1 MSDLDTSKKSG
12 SLDYTLAT
20 FVYLLHDEGH
30 SCTNQ
35 EIERA
40 CVAIKEAANKA
51 QSQRVA
57 QMIAKIL
64 TQSFGKSPDNSVIET
79 FIESNYNEEQYTNT
93 SPQELARELVD
104 ALGASLQKETD
115 LQKWMHNNF
124 SDTNFIFSF
133 SGQNRSEKIS
143 SIRKHIFV
151 TSRPWLAKIASRS
164 GSNIEDQWILVEDFS
179 DSVTCMDPYPW
190 DDIDEEYTM
199 SIEEFMVRWELA
211 GQEAVAFQG

>member
-64 TQSFGKSPDNSVIET
+64 TQSFGKSPDNSVI
-79 FIESNYNEEQYTNT
+79 
-93 SPQELARELVD
+93 
-104 ALGASLQKETD
+104 
-115 LQKWMHNNF
+115 
-124 SDTNFIFSF
+124 
-133 SGQNRSEKIS
+133 
-143 SIRKHIFV
+143 SI
-151 TSRPWLAKIASRS
+151 T
-164 GSNIEDQWILVEDFS
+164 
-179 DSVTCMDPYPW
+179 TT
-190 DDIDEEYTM
+190 TM
-199 SIEEFMVRWELA
+199 LNLNATQLYIVKVKS
-211 GQEAVAFQG
+211 